1 MELLSRTCNTESA
14 NIERILARAF
24 VILGGLFW
32 ILMFFGS
39 QTQARYA
46 NIVYTVADVQKGFI
60 NELIPLAVTIVIF
73 VIGMFYERLAAL
85 LLLVGAV
92 GVVVWGVIFG
102 WEAGV
107 WIVMLVLIVSPMVIA
122 ALLYW
127 LAGRMQQICLLE
139 EKRAV

>member
-14 NIERILARAF
+14 NVERIFARLF
-24 VILGGLFW
+24 VILGGLYW

-46 NIVYTVADVQKGFI
+46 NIVYTAADVQKGFI
-60 NELIPLAVTIVIF
+60 NELIPLAVTIAVFI
-73 VIGMFYERLAAL
+73 IGMFYERLAAL
-85 LLLVGAV
+85 ILVLGAL
-92 GVVVWGVIFG
+92 GVVAWGVIFG

-107 WIVMLVLIVSPMVIA
+107 WMVMLLLIVAPMLIA

-127 LAGRMQQICLLE
+127 LAGRMQQICMLE
-139 EKRAV
+139 EKKA

>member
-39 QTQARYA
+39 KTQARYA
-46 NIVYTVADVQKGFI
+46 NIVYTAADVQRGFI

-92 GVVVWGVIFG
+92 GVIVWGVIFG

-107 WIVMLVLIVSPMVIA
+107 WFVMLVLIVAPMVIA